1 MALAIAA
8 PFFAHA
14 ADTGDLAAHV
24 EAGRAFDALR
34 AARPDTMPRLAD
46 ADSAA
51 VLRVLGDAPRFLDG
65 TSFTPGDLGALSD
78 LCDRDRSA
86 IVAYIAFGALQNGQL
101 VMDVMAR
108 NATSYQ
114 DEIAL
119 LQRFQARCIARQV
132 PLAEALLR
140 QMGEAQASRLRLGG
154 LQRSQAA
161 LLQTYMVATG
171 NCTVEEAAASGSSG
185 SAGSSGYCGVL
196 DTLAELA
203 PVHARALPLASRAT
217 VASLVTPLIARAAG
231 PRKAELQRIAE
242 VMAGTRCTGLCLLQ
256 PSP

>member
-8 PFFAHA
+8 PFFAC
-14 ADTGDLAAHV
+14 ADVPADLAAHA
-24 EAGRAFDALR
+24 EAGRTFDAMR
-34 AARPDTMPRLAD
+34 AARSDAMPRLAD

-51 VLRVLGDAPRFLDG
+51 VLRVLGDVPRFLDG
-65 TSFTPGDLGALSD
+65 PRFTPNELGALSD

-86 IVAYIAFGALQNGQL
+86 IVAYIAFGAMQNGQL

-108 NATSYQ
+108 NATTYQ
-114 DEIAL
+114 EEIAL
-119 LQRFQARCIARQV
+119 LQRFQARCIAKQV

-171 NCTVEEAAASGSSG
+171 NCAVE
-185 SAGSSGYCGVL
+185 AGDAPGAPGYCGVL

-203 PVHARALPLASRAT
+203 PVHARAMPLSSRAT
-217 VASLVTPLIARAAG
+217 VASLVTPLIARASA
-231 PRKAELQRIAE
+231 PLKAELQRIADL
-242 VMAGTRCTGLCLLQ
+242 MAGTRCTGLCLLQ

>member
-8 PFFAHA
+8 PFFAR
-14 ADTGDLAAHV
+14 ADVPADLAAHV

-51 VLRVLGDAPRFLDG
+51 VLRVLGDVPRFLDG
-65 TSFTPGDLGALSD
+65 TRFAPNELGALSD

-101 VMDVMAR
+101 AMDVMAR
-108 NATSYQ
+108 NATDYQ

-119 LQRFQARCIARQV
+119 LQRFQARCIAKQV
-132 PLAEALLR
+132 PLAEALFR
-140 QMGEAQASRLRLGG
+140 QLGEAQASRLRLGG

-161 LLQTYMVATG
+161 LLQTYTVATG
-171 NCTVEEAAASGSSG
+171 HCAVEEAGPLGA
-185 SAGSSGYCGVL
+185 SGYCGVL

-217 VASLVTPLIARAAG
+217 VTSLVTPLIARAAP
-231 PRKAELQRIAE
+231 PRKAELQRIAD

>member
-14 ADTGDLAAHV
+14 ARSADLTDLAAHA

-65 TSFTPGDLGALSD
+65 ATFTPGELGTLSD

-86 IVAYIAFGALQNGQL
+86 IVAYIAFGAMQNGQL

-108 NATSYQ
+108 NAVDYQ

-119 LQRFQARCIARQV
+119 LQRFQARCIAKQV
-132 PLAEALLR
+132 PLAEALFR

-154 LQRSQAA
+154 LQRSQTA
-161 LLQTYMVATG
+161 LLQTYMVAAG
-171 NCTVEEAAASGSSG
+171 NCAVDGSDAPNSP
-185 SAGSSGYCGVL
+185 GYCGVL

-217 VASLVTPLIARAAG
+217 VAGLVTPLLARAAP
-231 PRKAELQRIAE
+231 PRRAELQRIADS
-242 VMAGTRCTGLCLLQ
+242 MASTRCMALCLLQ
-256 PSP
+256 PPP